1 MKIRLHGLAF
11 AAAALALGQSAW
23 AGEAEATLSRGISA
37 LDSDPRPKMPGERA
51 LWLYKRGAARVLLNR
66 PADAQADLA
75 VTLQSS
81 PIEWVRGRL
90 NLELGKLADL
100 GGRRPEAVAFDVT
113 HNKKGKPVDQEQ
125 VAGVET
131 FTPVAFQNCQVT
143 AGNHIQPD
151 VDHTLGW
158 APPVS

>member
-1 MKIRLHGLAF
+1 MIRGLVAEF
-11 AAAALALGQSAW
+11 PRNRLLVLEEGAVALRAGR

-51 LWLYKRGAARVLLNR
+51 LWLDKRGAARVLLNR

-75 VTLQSS
+75 VALQSS

-100 GGRRPEAVAFDVT
+100 GGRRPEAVAFYRL
-113 HNKKGKPVDQEQ
+113 
-125 VAGVET
+125 AET
-131 FTPVAFQNCQVT
+131 IAK
-143 AGNHIQPD
+143 AGNDPLGANEAGRLLKRPF
-151 VDHTLGW
+151 TL
-158 APPVS
+158 ASRTP